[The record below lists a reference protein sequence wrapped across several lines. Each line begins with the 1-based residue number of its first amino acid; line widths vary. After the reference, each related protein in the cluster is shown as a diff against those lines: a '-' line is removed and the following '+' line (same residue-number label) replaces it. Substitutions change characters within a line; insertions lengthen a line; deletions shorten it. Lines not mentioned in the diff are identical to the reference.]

1 MINAKEF
8 PTKAMEEVFNLG
20 VWSVPHAAWIF
31 VGYSPLQIREIGH
44 LIRLADDEPIPFG
57 SLEYREAEKDMHRI
71 AGLLYQE
78 LSGSMGV
85 EFVFEKDRGNDGWVN
100 VLEKPNDHFDRN
112 WLIDQVVNFIGK
124 DEIPVWWVDKLTAIH
139 WLPAWINP
147 DALSPI
153 MLGARGLQSYVY
165 PSDGKDSRVL
175 RGLEAASVEAKFF
188 SKGVNV
194 RTRFFQFLY
203 KVIETEFMEK
213 GLSLP
218 TARELY
224 DYLTSN
230 YCSASFKIW
239 RNDDGKIHW
248 TEVNPREG
256 QNKDPAREP
265 ESMTLDALSTRLDA
279 WFSKKSTLT
288 KTSRKP
294 HETFT

>member
-1 MINAKEF
+1 MTCAKLF
-8 PTKAMEEVFNLG
+8 PTKAMEEIFNLG

-71 AGLLYQE
+71 ARLLYQE

-85 EFVFEKDRGNDGWVN
+85 EFVFEKDRENDGWVN

-124 DEIPVWWVDKLTAIH
+124 DEIPVWWVDKLIAIH

-147 DALSPI
+147 AALTPGI
-153 MLGARGLQSYVY
+153 LKARDVQSYVY
-165 PSDGKDSRVL
+165 PKDGKDSRVL

-194 RTRFFQFLY
+194 RTRFFRFLY
-203 KVIETEFMEK
+203 QVIETEFMEK

-224 DYLTSN
+224 DYLTSS
-230 YCSASFKIW
+230 YCSDSFKIW
-239 RNDDGKIHW
+239 RKDDGKIHW

-279 WFSKKSTLT
+279 WFSKK
-288 KTSRKP
+288 
-294 HETFT
+294 